1 MPLYHLKEIVDIG
14 ILQEIQNRF
23 ADATGLA
30 SITVDY
36 AGKPITKYSNFS
48 KFCSMIRSSASCMN
62 GCLRSDA
69 HGGIEAA
76 RTGKPYIYKCPF
88 GLIDFAIP
96 IIVNGQYLG
105 SVLAGQVRLSE
116 EESDSAAYIT
126 NQITV
131 DDNTIINEYASIPI
145 MPMSRIRAAA
155 DLMFT
160 VSNYIVEKAMLNITQ
175 EELNNKN
182 IKLVEEIKA
191 RTELEKA
198 LKDSEIKVLQ
208 SQINPHFMFNVLNTI
223 VRLAIIE
230 EAEKTQELTYLFSE
244 MLRYVLKNADKML
257 PVSEEINQ
265 IERYLNIQSIRFG
278 DKLKFITNIEASIYH
293 ETMPTMLLQPLVE
306 NAMIHG
312 IEPKDGNGSII
323 VNGYQDG
330 DDLVFEIIDDGMGMS
345 SKKLEQLLNVKQ
357 TAFVNST
364 TPGIGIANTNKRLIL
379 SFGENYKLDIKSK
392 REQGTAVTVRIP
404 KSN

>member
-1 MPLYHLKEIVDIG
+1 MPLYHLKEIVDIS
-14 ILQEIQNRF
+14 ILQEIQDRF
-23 ADATGLA
+23 SDATGLA
-30 SITVDY
+30 SITIDY
-36 AGKPITKYSNFS
+36 AGKPITQYSNFTP
-48 KFCSMIRSSASCMN
+48 FCHIIRNGSSTSH
-62 GCLRSDA
+62 GCIRSDA

-76 RTGKPYIYKCPF
+76 RTGKPYIYKCHC

-105 SVLAGQVRLSE
+105 SVLAGQVKLPND
-116 EESDSAAYIT
+116 ESGEIGYIT
-126 NQITV
+126 SQAVIE
-131 DDNTIINEYASIPI
+131 DEEAKAEYDKILV
-145 MPMSRIRAAA
+145 MPYDRVKAAA

-160 VSNYIVEKAMLNITQ
+160 VSNYIVEKAMLHITQ

-182 IKLVEEIKA
+182 IKLMEEIKA

-230 EAEKTQELTYLFSE
+230 EAEKTQELSYLFAE
-244 MLRYVLKNADKML
+244 MLRYVLRNADKML
-257 PVSEEINQ
+257 PVSEEIAQ

-278 DKLKFITNIEASIYH
+278 DRLKFITNIEGNIYN
-293 ETMPTMLLQPLVE
+293 EVIPSMILQPLVE

-312 IEPKDGNGSII
+312 IEPKDGNGTII

-330 DDLVFEIIDDGMGMS
+330 DDLIFEITDDGVGIP
-345 SKKLEQLLNVKQ
+345 SKKVEQLLNTQQ
-357 TAFVNST
+357 TQYTGVST
-364 TPGIGIANTNKRLIL
+364 GIGISNTNKRLVL
-379 SFGENYKLDIKSK
+379 SFGENYRLNIKSK
-392 REQGTAVTVRIP
+392 REQGTTVTVRIP
-404 KSN
+404 KTS